1 MSSKKKIAAVAVTA
15 VALSIGTVGVSTA
28 NAAKATKSVVKSANA
43 GTTTTGVPNPMA
55 GGTAA
60 GKDGHGPRGGGLGP
74 VKVLADLV
82 TKGTITQADSDAIAA
97 AHKAFE
103 DAEHAP
109 GATPTAGGPE
119 ADFKTVLTSLV
130 GKNGFTQAKADAVL
144 AAFVAAKPAG
154 LENGM
159 GPKGNP
165 ADQAAHDADR
175 VAEEALV
182 ASTIGVDAATIKTR
196 LAAGESLATIA
207 GAKKDALIA
216 ALVAFETK
224 EIDARVTAGT
234 LTAAQATTL
243 KANLTAHVTDA
254 VNKVRGPGM
263 GPKGDAGK
271 GGKGHKGPRP

>member
-1 MSSKKKIAAVAVTA
+1 MNMSSKKKIAAVAVTA

-43 GTTTTGVPNPMA
+43 GTTTTTTGVPNPMA

-144 AAFVAAKPAG
+144 AAFVAAKPADLG
-154 LENGM
+154 NGI

-165 ADQAAHDADR
+165 ADQAARDADR
-175 VAEEALV
+175 AAVEALIS
-182 ASTIGVDAATIKTR
+182 STVGLDAATIKTR

-207 GAKKDALIA
+207 GAKKDALIT
-216 ALVAFETK
+216 ALVAQETK

-234 LTAAQATTL
+234 LTAAQATTI
-243 KANLTAHVTDA
+243 KVDLTNRITTM
-254 VNKVRGPGM
+254 VNSAPGKGFGP
-263 GPKGDAGK
+263 K
-271 GGKGHKGPRP
+271 GGKGPKGPRP